1 MDIENQNSIIGS
13 GFISKN
19 FEKYHEFFKKLS
31 IKLYAAGVSNSLCND
46 KSLFKKDKDKIIDF
60 SKKIPKNQTLLYF
73 STCSVYD
80 PSRNNNLYVKHKLNI
95 ENFIKDNFQKF
106 LIVRLPEV
114 VGKNSNEHTLVNF
127 FYNKIKNKDKF
138 DLWSNANRSIIDIE
152 DVVKILIDFISNA
165 DTKKNRII
173 NIANPKKSS
182 AMHIVYILENLT
194 GTKAKYNLITKG
206 EKNWKIDIESTE
218 VSMKKL
224 NITFGKNY
232 LENVLKK
239 YFS

>member
-31 IKLYAAGVSNSLCND
+31 IKLYAAGISNCYATINLYL
-46 KSLFKKDKDKIIDF
+46 KRQDKIIDF
-60 SKKIPKNQTLLYF
+60 SKIPKIRRYYILVLVQFMIHL
-73 STCSVYD
+73 
-80 PSRNNNLYVKHKLNI
+80 NNNLYVKHKLNI

-127 FYNKIKNKDKF
+127 FYNKIEDKF

-165 DTKKNRII
+165 DTKK
-173 NIANPKKSS
+173 SD
-182 AMHIVYILENLT
+182 Y
-194 GTKAKYNLITKG
+194 
-206 EKNWKIDIESTE
+206 
-218 VSMKKL
+218 
-224 NITFGKNY
+224 
-232 LENVLKK
+232 
-239 YFS
+239 

>member
-13 GFISKN
+13 GFIAKN
-19 FEKYHEFFKKLS
+19 FEKYDKFFKKLC
-31 IKLYAAGVSNSLCND
+31 IKLYAAGVSNSLCSD
-46 KSLFKKDKDKIIDF
+46 KSLFEKDKGRIIDF
-60 SKKIPKNQTLLYF
+60 SKKISKDQTLLYF

-95 ENFIKDNFQKF
+95 ENFIKDSFQKF

-114 VGKNSNEHTLVNF
+114 VGKNSNVNTLVNF
-127 FYNKIKNKDKF
+127 FFNKIKNKDKF

-152 DVVKILIDFISNA
+152 DVVKILIDFLSNVGVE
-165 DTKKNRII
+165 KNQMI

-182 AMHIVYILENLT
+182 AIHIVYILENLT

-206 EKNWKIDIESTE
+206 EKNWSIDTESTND
-218 VSMKKL
+218 SMKKL